1 MSVDIKSKTDNKLLS
16 RKEIEAEV
24 TFDGPTP
31 KREELRQAISAKIGA
46 NPDLTV
52 LREVK
57 NTYGRKAVSVVA
69 HAYSSKETLMQTEPE
84 HIRRRDGVGVEKKEE
99 KPKEEPKKEE
109 AKEEKP
115 KEAPKEEPK
124 KEEAKEEKPKEAPK
138 EEPKKEE
145 KPKEEPKTKEAP
157 KKEEKSKEAP
167 KKEE

>member
-69 HAYSSKETLMQTEPE
+69 HAYSSKETLVQTEPE
-84 HIRRRDGVGVEKKEE
+84 YIRRRDGVGIEKKEE
-99 KPKEEPKKEE
+99 KPKEE
-109 AKEEKP
+109 A
-115 KEAPKEEPK
+115 KEAPKEEK
-124 KEEAKEEKPKEAPK
+124 KPE
-138 EEPKKEE
+138 KKEE

-157 KKEEKSKEAP
+157 KKEEPKEEKPKEAP

>member
-115 KEAPKEEPK
+115 KEAPKEEK
-124 KEEAKEEKPKEAPK
+124 KPE
-138 EEPKKEE
+138 KKEE